1 MYHIVLFSPRT
12 THNMYSSFAHLSTAI
27 KVSETKANDP
37 KEFQKYF
44 PRFMW
49 LLRDV
54 INPPMDDD
62 GEDMPLID
70 YLNDEVLKPTGQKD
84 CDNIINAICTL
95 FPQPLMCEYLPLP
108 NDDPQELSLEEE
120 ENLDEDFVEKLRVL
134 IDGEQGIKA
143 CIGPKVGYDKGT
155 VITGSDLAD
164 LAKLYIEAINKK
176 GSVPSLEGSWK
187 AVIKLKLAKEAEEL
201 VASYEK
207 EMSAELDGDQP
218 MEESMEDTDCKS
230 SSPTLMGLH
239 EKVLAKKREALV
251 EKIRQL
257 LPNPSQN
264 ESTGQPE
271 DSEDGQSVIQQFE
284 SSVVVR
290 ERGKVKSGVLYK
302 FITQNATKSEKLC
315 EELWKQLEQNCK
327 IDDDFARAL
336 NQYNAELCF
345 KVCTKIQNL
354 REDYNRA
361 AIGPARET
369 VFSAKNRNWEERELL
384 LRSIPGPPTNV
395 VVVGKAMDAIKLQWD
410 QPEIHPDAATKY
422 IVEFRKVGLA
432 WVKDVETS
440 EKWHIVRRL
449 KSNTKYEFRVLS
461 WNDEAARV
469 KKTIEDMLRGANQK
483 GVKMGTRLG
492 KLARAALSTIGFL
505 GGTAVAPLLGP
516 VGVPAFAM
524 ESERKA
530 AAAACITIPFFATL
544 GAPIVGGI
552 VAYHVIQE
560 TGVTGD
566 MEERYVP
573 CNNTSTEQEEK

>member
-1 MYHIVLFSPRT
+1 MHAL
-12 THNMYSSFAHLSTAI
+12 THNTYSSFAHLSTAI
-27 KVSETKANDP
+27 KVSETRANDP

-54 INPPMDDD
+54 TNPPMDDN

-84 CDNIINAICTL
+84 CDNIITAISTL
-95 FPQPLMCEYLPLP
+95 FPQPLMCEYLPYP
-108 NDDPQELSLEEE
+108 NDDPQEFSLEKE
-120 ENLDEDFVEKLRVL
+120 ENVDEDFVEHLRIL

-143 CIGPKVGYDKGT
+143 RIGPKVGYDKGT

-201 VASYEK
+201 VVSYEK
-207 EMSAELDGDQP
+207 EMSTELDGDQP
-218 MEESMEDTDCKS
+218 IEESMEDTDCKS
-230 SSPTLMGLH
+230 SSPTLMELH
-239 EKVLAKKREALV
+239 ENVFAKKHEALV

-264 ESTGQPE
+264 ESSGQPE
-271 DSEDGQSVIQQFE
+271 ESEDGRSVIQQFE
-284 SSVVVR
+284 SSIVVR

-302 FITQNATKSEKLC
+302 FITQNAEKSEKHC
-315 EELWKQLEQNCK
+315 EELWKRLEQVCK

-345 KVCTKIQNL
+345 KVCMKIQNL
-354 REDYNRA
+354 REDYNNA
-361 AIGPARET
+361 AIGPARES
-369 VFSAKNRNWEERELL
+369 VFSAKNRNWEDRELL

-395 VVVGKAMDAIKLQWD
+395 AVVGKSMDAIKLQWD
-410 QPEIHPDAATKY
+410 KPEIHPDAATKY

-432 WVKDVETS
+432 WVKDVETT

-469 KKTIEDMLRGANQK
+469 KKTIEDMLRGTNQK
-483 GVKMGTRLG
+483 GLKMGTRLG

-505 GGTAVAPLLGP
+505 GGSAVAPLLAT
-516 VGVPAFAM
+516 VGVPAFAL

-530 AAAACITIPFFATL
+530 AAAACVTIPFFATL
-544 GAPIVGGI
+544 GAPIVGGK

-560 TGVTGD
+560 TGVWGD
-566 MEERYVP
+566 MEEYFVP
-573 CNNTSTEQEEK
+573 RKNDSTEQEEHNST